1 MVEGS
6 QVARGKRIQRR
17 TGKTF
22 HVATRLLPEDIR
34 HPTYVLYGFFRI
46 ADEVVDAEDPAPPP
60 EQRAELDRLR
70 RAALGEE
77 PTDDPVLDAFA
88 SVRAERGIADADVN
102 AFVDAMESDIDAD
115 RYETYADLEAYMDG
129 SAAAVGRMM
138 TAIMDLD
145 EEAEATALPHATKL
159 GEAFQMTNFLRDV
172 REDVVERDRIY
183 IPLTTLRRH
192 GVSEEQILNLEF
204 DENVAA
210 AIRAELART
219 ERLYET
225 GVAGIKYLP
234 EECQLAVLLAAVL
247 YADHHRLIRNRGYD
261 TVSTTPE
268 LSLTRKLS
276 LLVRTRWKW
285 QWNNDP
291 ERVFYE
297 MSHGFD
303 REHSQHGHGR
313 HDPTALRTD

>member
-102 AFVDAMESDIDAD
+102 AFVDAMESDIDTD

-138 TAIMDLD
+138 TA
-145 EEAEATALPHATKL
+145 T
-159 GEAFQMTNFLRDV
+159 
-172 REDVVERDRIY
+172 
-183 IPLTTLRRH
+183 RR
-192 GVSEEQILNLEF
+192 
-204 DENVAA
+204 
-210 AIRAELART
+210 RR
-219 ERLYET
+219 RRR
-225 GVAGIKYLP
+225 
-234 EECQLAVLLAAVL
+234 C
-247 YADHHRLIRNRGYD
+247 
-261 TVSTTPE
+261 
-268 LSLTRKLS
+268 
-276 LLVRTRWKW
+276 RTRPSWA
-285 QWNNDP
+285 
-291 ERVFYE
+291 RR
-297 MSHGFD
+297 S
-303 REHSQHGHGR
+303 R
-313 HDPTALRTD
+313 